1 MLFIRG
7 DITAQYIKNELRAI
21 DKLRK
26 EPHRNIVEV
35 LRHGDL
41 VYMSSYFIDME
52 LCDLNL
58 STYIYQKWTPEVERQ
73 MPYFTFN
80 DLPPKLK
87 VAQLWGIMEDI
98 ASGVAFIHQKGEVHR
113 DIKPANGTYPDFSV

>member
-1 MLFIRG
+1 
-7 DITAQYIKNELRAI
+7 
-21 DKLRK
+21 
-26 EPHRNIVEV
+26 
-35 LRHGDL
+35 
-41 VYMSSYFIDME
+41 
-52 LCDLNL
+52 
-58 STYIYQKWTPEVERQ
+58 